1 MTEAAFFEPRRISPA
16 GIGVVIAIHA
26 GVITVA
32 ALSKIEVVR
41 YRDPPIIVH
50 PIPLPKD
57 PPREPP
63 KAKRH
68 DLPKPI
74 PDPSPQPDPLVD
86 HTPIDRGPT
95 ITFPPPRPFP
105 PIGGEVG
112 TTFEPTKPPPSIR
125 IDAQFDPRFGDALK
139 PPYPLDER
147 RDGVEGSVTLRV
159 LIGADGRVKAVEK
172 LVATTDGFFRAA
184 ERQARTRWRFKPA
197 TLDGKPIETRKVM
210 TLRFE
215 LDADA

>member
-32 ALSKIEVVR
+32 ALSRIDVVR
-41 YRDPPIIVH
+41 QIVPPIIVRNV
-50 PIPLPKD
+50 PLPED
-57 PPREPP
+57 PPPEPT

-74 PDPSPQPDPLVD
+74 PVPSPQPDPIVD
-86 HTPIDRGPT
+86 HPPVDKGPIVKLS
-95 ITFPPPRPFP
+95 PPPPFP
-105 PIGGEVG
+105 PIGGDTG
-112 TTFEPTKPPPSIR
+112 PPLDPPKPPPSVR
-125 IDAQFDPRFGDALK
+125 IDAQFDPRFGDVLK
-139 PPYPLDER
+139 PPYPLQEVR
-147 RDGVEGSVTLRV
+147 QGIEGTVTLRV

-172 LVATTDGFFRAA
+172 LAATTDGFFRAA
-184 ERQARTRWRFKPA
+184 ERQALARWRFKPA
-197 TLDGKPIETRKVM
+197 TLDGRPIESRKVM

-215 LDADA
+215 LDA